1 MMGKRGVRDMISK
14 KKIAATTFG
23 ALALA
28 TVFALT
34 AARVASHSA
43 SAEPWFGHPTK
54 EATASIDRR
63 LEREEFYREY
73 VCDHACRYNKY

>member
-43 SAEPWFGHPTK
+43 SAEPWFVTRQKKQQRPST
-54 EATASIDRR
+54 ED
-63 LEREEFYREY
+63 
-73 VCDHACRYNKY
+73 